1 MSAEYASP
9 LTTDCLS
16 FYVLLCTSSERN
28 LFIVGFAIFN
38 ALSIAGPAGY
48 FATQESNPFGTGEL
62 AEIALSTF
70 CSPIFIALATAVF
83 FDNTIEGSKR
93 DRGMTLWR
101 KVRTAD
107 VHNDSE
113 YIKVYGLPLL
123 LSFFH
128 NCGYL
133 EYFGL
138 GHFPEPPADGVYR
151 SGQGDLCDLCC
162 GSNLWKVQD
171 DEDNDEPDTSGP
183 SEGESMKRGTDS

>member
-1 MSAEYASP
+1 MPQCP
-9 LTTDCLS
+9 LYTPHQRFS
-16 FYVLLCTSSERN
+16 FLLCASSERN

-48 FATQESNPFGTGEL
+48 FATQESNPFGTSAL

-70 CSPIFIALATAVF
+70 CSPVIIALVTAVF
-83 FDNTIEGSKR
+83 FDNTIEGSRR
-93 DRGMTLWR
+93 DRGMTLWS
-101 KVRTAD
+101 KVRKAD
-107 VHNDSE
+107 VHNDNE
-113 YIKVYGLPLL
+113 YIKVYGLPRFLA
-123 LSFFH
+123 SFH

-138 GHFPEPPADGVYR
+138 GHFPEPPTDGVYR

-171 DEDNDEPDTSGP
+171 DEDDDGDDIDGP
-183 SEGESMKRGTDS
+183 SEGESMTRDT